1 MTRSTIEHD
10 EQTTSVLLG
19 EQDPRRGAVGLRDGP
34 ERVQRVYR
42 VGAEQPGLS
51 PERPSRRS
59 WTSRSPQSPERC
71 LSRYSP
77 GIRRLSCHEVRCEG
91 RRHDQLLLFRST
103 WQRVVDETDGFRGLG
118 VQRVPSSLRRTRLLS
133 GLGTIRGRVW
143 WLCGRRDRHRDR
155 FDHRPDGSDWG

>member
-51 PERPSRRS
+51 PERPPLGGR
-59 WTSRSPQSPERC
+59 
-71 LSRYSP
+71 
-77 GIRRLSCHEVRCEG
+77 G
-91 RRHDQLLLFRST
+91 RRGHPSRPRDVYPGTRQAS
-103 WQRVVDETDGFRGLG
+103 VVCLATKYGAKAEDTISFFFFAARGSEWLM
-118 VQRVPSSLRRTRLLS
+118 RRMASEVLAFSEYLVHY
-133 GLGTIRGRVW
+133 GAHVY
-143 WLCGRRDRHRDR
+143 
-155 FDHRPDGSDWG
+155 